1 MKLAFCTCVKL
12 GKSCIEK
19 VYEIGGKFDL
29 LITLEDHLSTKK
41 SGRIFLDDIA
51 QKNDTPL
58 LKINHINDEAS
69 INSLIDYEIDW
80 LFLIGWS
87 QIASSNVLNSCKKGV
102 IGAHPTLLPRG
113 RGRAAIPWT
122 IIKGLNKTGVT
133 FFNMD
138 EGVDTGNILG
148 QKEIPVLKNET
159 ATTLY
164 EKVNNSHIDLIEEV
178 WRKIE
183 SNSLTEI
190 IQDNQ
195 KSTYWEGR
203 KPCDGEIFPNKM
215 TINEIDRLVRATTRP
230 YPGAFV
236 LKNKSKLIIWEGKK
250 GKALDGIKIK
260 CIDGYYT
267 ATNYQKV
274 SLSK

>member
-12 GKSCIEK
+12 GLSCIEK
-19 VYEIGGKFDL
+19 VYSLGGKFDL
-29 LITLEDHLSTKK
+29 LITLEDNLALKK
-41 SGRIFLDDIA
+41 SGRIFLDEISE
-51 QKNDTPL
+51 KHDTNL
-58 LKINHINDEAS
+58 LKINHINDEIVAET
-69 INSLIDYEIDW
+69 IKKYDIDW

-87 QIASSNVLNSCKKGV
+87 QIANINVLQSCKKGV
-102 IGAHPTLLPRG
+102 VGAHPTLLPRG
-113 RGRAAIPWT
+113 RGRAAIPWA
-122 IIKGLNKTGVT
+122 IIKGLDKTGVT
-133 FFNMD
+133 FFKMD

-148 QKEIPVLKNET
+148 QNEIKLEKNET

-164 EKVNNSHIDLIEEV
+164 EKVNNSHIKLIEEV
-178 WRKIE
+178 WRKIDD
-183 SNSLTEI
+183 NSLTEI
-190 IQDNQ
+190 IQENQ

-203 KPCDGEIFPNKM
+203 KPSDGEIFPNKM
-215 TINEIDRLVRATTRP
+215 TINEIDKLVRATTKP

-236 LKNKSKLIIWEGKK
+236 LKNKSKLIIWEGQK

>member
-164 EKVNNSHIDLIEEV
+164 EKVNNSHINLIEEV
-178 WRKIE
+178 WRKIDN
-183 SNSLTEI
+183 NSLTEI
-190 IQDNQ
+190 VQDNQ
-195 KSTYWEGR
+195 KSTYWKGR
-203 KPCDGEIFPNKM
+203 KPSDGEIFPNKM
-215 TINEIDRLVRATTRP
+215 TTKEIDRLVRATTKP

-274 SLSK
+274 SVSK

>member
-159 ATTLY
+159 AATLY

-203 KPCDGEIFPNKM
+203 KPSDGEIFPNKM

>member
-51 QKNDTPL
+51 RKNNTPL
-58 LKINHINDEAS
+58 IKINHINDEAS

-159 ATTLY
+159 AATLY
-164 EKVNNSHIDLIEEV
+164 EKVNNSHINLIEEV
-178 WRKIE
+178 WRKIDN
-183 SNSLTEI
+183 NSLTEI
-190 IQDNQ
+190 VQDSQ
-195 KSTYWEGR
+195 KSTYWKGR
-203 KPCDGEIFPNKM
+203 KPSDGEIFPNKM
-215 TINEIDRLVRATTRP
+215 TIKEIDRLVRATTKP

-236 LKNKSKLIIWEGKK
+236 LKNKSKLIIWEGEK

-274 SLSK
+274 SVSK

>member
-159 ATTLY
+159 AATLY
-164 EKVNNSHIDLIEEV
+164 EKVNNSHINLIEEV
-178 WRKIE
+178 WRKIDN
-183 SNSLTEI
+183 NSLTEI
-190 IQDNQ
+190 VQDNQ
-195 KSTYWEGR
+195 KSTYWKGR
-203 KPCDGEIFPNKM
+203 KPSDGEIFPNKM
-215 TINEIDRLVRATTRP
+215 TTKEIDTLVRATTRP

>member
-41 SGRIFLDDIA
+41 SGRIFLDDLA

-148 QKEIPVLKNET
+148 QKEITVLKNET
-159 ATTLY
+159 AATLY

-203 KPCDGEIFPNKM
+203 KPSDGEIFPNKM
-215 TINEIDRLVRATTRP
+215 TINEIDKLVRATTKP

-250 GKALDGIKIK
+250 GKALDGVKIK

>member
-41 SGRIFLDDIA
+41 SGRIFLDDLA

-148 QKEIPVLKNET
+148 QKEITVLKNET
-159 ATTLY
+159 AATLY

-203 KPCDGEIFPNKM
+203 KPSDGEIFPNKM
-215 TINEIDRLVRATTRP
+215 TINEIDKLVRATTKP

>member
-164 EKVNNSHIDLIEEV
+164 EKVNNSHINLIEEV
-178 WRKIE
+178 WRKIDN
-183 SNSLTEI
+183 NSLTEI
-190 IQDNQ
+190 VQDSQ
-195 KSTYWEGR
+195 KSTYWKGR
-203 KPCDGEIFPNKM
+203 KPSDGEIFPNKM
-215 TINEIDRLVRATTRP
+215 TIKEIDRLVRATTKP

-236 LKNKSKLIIWEGKK
+236 LKNKSKLIIWEGQK

-274 SLSK
+274 SVSK